1 MSDSFATP
9 RTIAHQ
15 ASLSMGFPRQEYW
28 SGLPFPSP
36 GDLPDP
42 LIKTSSPA
50 LQADSLQLSHKGSL
64 YMDRRQKANVPYRRI
79 PNNTSRHSTLSRWSL
94 ILASC
99 GLNLVNTEWKGG
111 KQPFYSGQTWPTPP

>member
-42 LIKTSSPA
+42 VIKTSSPA
-50 LQADSLQLSHKGSL
+50 LQADSLQLSYKGSL
-64 YMDRRQKANVPYRRI
+64 YMDRGQKANVPYRRI

-99 GLNLVNTEWKGG
+99 GLNLVKTEWKGG
-111 KQPFYSGQTWPTPP
+111 KQPFHSEETWPTLP

>member
-15 ASLSMGFPRQEYW
+15 APLSMGFPRQEYW
-28 SGLPFPSP
+28 SPGIEPGSP
-36 GDLPDP
+36 
-42 LIKTSSPA
+42 T
-50 LQADSLQLSHKGSL
+50 LQADSLQLSYKGSL
-64 YMDRRQKANVPYRRI
+64 YMDRGQKANVPYRRI

-99 GLNLVNTEWKGG
+99 GLNLVKTEWKGG
-111 KQPFYSGQTWPTPP
+111 KQPFHSEETWPTLP